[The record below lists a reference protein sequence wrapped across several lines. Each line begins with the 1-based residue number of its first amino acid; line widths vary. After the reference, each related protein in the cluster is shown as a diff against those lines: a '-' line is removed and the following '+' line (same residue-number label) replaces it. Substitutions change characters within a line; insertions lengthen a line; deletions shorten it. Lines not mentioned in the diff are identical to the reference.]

1 MRVAGRLKVYSAVI
15 RQAKGRD
22 EDQEPS
28 RQEKRLGTGAD
39 K

>member
-22 EDQEPS
+22 EDQELS